1 MILVREFTKYHLP
14 ERYRDDEDLYELV
27 KSIASLT
34 VRLKAN
40 YVSERRPSY
49 ISGTNKEYPLHE
61 WRGTKTLRTGTGR
74 VGDVVNKSKGCC
86 TCKRCRLSMNP
97 CRVWWSVK
105 IFTSTHIVMDDGE
118 AGDTT
123 GTLFFDDTQDTS
135 RRVDFIGRKLK
146 WGSSTVELALLE
158 MDTCNEE
165 VAKNLFAEIK
175 RFNTN
180 WKVLHDRY
188 KDEKDMEKLVIIV
201 SHPHGGA
208 KRVSVGF
215 GVDVGQEMNLG
226 YSKYIYTTPTCM
238 GSCGAP
244 VNILGKD

>member
-1 MILVREFTKYHLP
+1 
-14 ERYRDDEDLYELV
+14 
-27 KSIASLT
+27 
-34 VRLKAN
+34 
-40 YVSERRPSY
+40 
-49 ISGTNKEYPLHE
+49 
-61 WRGTKTLRTGTGR
+61 
-74 VGDVVNKSKGCC
+74 
-86 TCKRCRLSMNP
+86 MNQS
-97 CRVWWSVK
+97 RVWWSVK

-123 GTLFFDDTQDTS
+123 CTLFFDDTQDTS

-188 KDEKDMEKLVIIV
+188 KDDKDMEKLVIIV

-244 VNILGKD
+244 VYILGKDWFRTEYVHLGTFKCGVSIATSETIDKGEIPEIYKKHNNYSARWYYQN